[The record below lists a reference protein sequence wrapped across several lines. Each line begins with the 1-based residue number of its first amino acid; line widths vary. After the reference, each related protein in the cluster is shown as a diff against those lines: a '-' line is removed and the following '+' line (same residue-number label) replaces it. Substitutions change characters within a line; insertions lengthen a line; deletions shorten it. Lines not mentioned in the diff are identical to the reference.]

1 MDVIDRLTAMLTIID
16 YHTIAFLVNTLLGCY
31 FLRNNHTVTKKLE
44 KKKKNIAIHK
54 AVIKGHNP
62 QHLLQLSSLILR
74 MIKVEARSDTTKFW
88 EDVMGES

>member
-31 FLRNNHTVTKKLE
+31 FLLQSCSDKE
-44 KKKKNIAIHK
+44 AEKKNIVIHK

-62 QHLLQLSSLILR
+62 QHLLQLSSLHLTGDQSGR
-74 MIKVEARSDTTKFW
+74 LNVYYKVLGRC
-88 EDVMGES
+88 

>member
-31 FLRNNHTVTKKLE
+31 FLRNNHAVTKKL
-44 KKKKNIAIHK
+44 KKKKIVIHK

-62 QHLLQLSSLILR
+62 QHLLQLSSLHFTGDQSGRL
-74 MIKVEARSDTTKFW
+74 KVYYKVLGRFY
-88 EDVMGES
+88 G